1 MRYILLFWGL
11 PMGSFWSWY
20 LLSVNDMNFGM
31 LFFSRQIHD
40 QVFGLYGHVLGMDPA
55 TLPPLVARACLVD
68 TAIIFGILAFRRRR
82 EIIGWAKTRRLRYL
96 DGSAPSA

>member
-1 MRYILLFWGL
+1 MPIVTAITQQL
-11 PMGSFWSWY
+11 
-20 LLSVNDMNFGM
+20 N
-31 LFFSRQIHD
+31 
-40 QVFGLYGHVLGMDPA
+40 VLGMDPA